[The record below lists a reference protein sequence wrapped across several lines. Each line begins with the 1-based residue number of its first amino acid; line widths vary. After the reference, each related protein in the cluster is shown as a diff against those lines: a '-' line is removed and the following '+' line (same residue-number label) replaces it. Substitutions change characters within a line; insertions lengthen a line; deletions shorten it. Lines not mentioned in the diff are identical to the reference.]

1 MERREALGTLLAG
14 AASTALAGTRTDP
27 GRLFEEAPAPKA
39 GGHAI
44 KPLPFDPKKL
54 DGLSEKLLVSHH
66 ENNYAGAVKNLNK
79 VEAELAR
86 LPKDAAPFLVSSLRE
101 RELNFANSLV
111 LHELYFANL
120 GGGGKPSGGLAA
132 ALAEAFGSMGAW
144 EESFRALGSSLGGG
158 SGWTVLALN
167 FHTGQLNLAWAG
179 GHTNAMAFGAPL
191 LVMDMFEHAYQMDYG
206 AAAGKYIDA
215 FFRNVAW
222 EEVHRRFEAAGR
234 MAKAL
239 KG

>member
-14 AASTALAGTRTDP
+14 AATTARAGTRTGP
-27 GRLFEEAPAPKA
+27 GRLFEEAAAVKA

-54 DGLSEKLLVSHH
+54 DGLSERLLLSHH
-66 ENNYAGAVKNLNK
+66 DNNYAGAVKNLNK

-120 GGGGKPSGGLAA
+120 GGDGKASGSVAKA
-132 ALAEAFGSMGAW
+132 ISEAFGSMGAW
-144 EESFRALGSSLGGG
+144 EE
-158 SGWTVLALN
+158 
-167 FHTGQLNLAWAG
+167 
-179 GHTNAMAFGAPL
+179 
-191 LVMDMFEHAYQMDYG
+191 
-206 AAAGKYIDA
+206 
-215 FFRNVAW
+215 
-222 EEVHRRFEAAGR
+222 
-234 MAKAL
+234 
-239 KG
+239 